1 MKLVPIKQ
9 FEIEDLEF
17 LKFKKA
23 LGHNNDNIVSED
35 QLLTERN
42 SEGNNG
48 PVLKRNVITDSSTKP
63 KYPKIIN

>member
-23 LGHNNDNIVSED
+23 LKDKNDTVSD
-35 QLLTERN
+35 
-42 SEGNNG
+42 
-48 PVLKRNVITDSSTKP
+48 D
-63 KYPKIIN
+63 